1 MVASVARW
9 CCGALVSVV
18 LALAMLAPGGADA
31 LATSPVL
38 ALVVPVPGVAD
49 VLALVSPAG
58 APAAVVLVVIMA

>member
-49 VLALVSPAG
+49 VLALV
-58 APAAVVLVVIMA
+58 